1 MGIAG
6 VDCSSALA
14 SSAVSSSEEAALSES
29 HGRTPDE
36 VGASFFGN
44 REATGIEPVAAG
56 RADGICPVAGNSA
69 SSDSGAGASA
79 FVRADASE

>member
-6 VDCSSALA
+6 VDCSSALG
-14 SSAVSSSEEAALSES
+14 SSAVSSSEEAGVSES
-29 HGRTPDE
+29 QGRTPDE
-36 VGASFFGN
+36 AGASFFGD

-56 RADGICPVAGNSA
+56 RADGIWPVAGKSA
-69 SSDSGAGASA
+69 SSEVCAGTSD